1 MPANTQKPAQPGAKP
16 ATSTTS
22 AKPASGSKPSVVAK
36 PASGGKK

>member
-16 ATSTTS
+16 AASTVS
-22 AKPASGSKPSVVAK
+22 AKPAASGKPSAAGK